1 MRRKSPPAAAASEGA
16 ELAEEGF
23 PLFERFPRLART
35 VPRVPLAHGPSPV
48 SRLDHLSLELGHDV
62 WIKDDGRYG
71 TVYGGNKPRKLEF
84 VLADAMRTNA
94 KSVVTTG
101 GIGTN
106 HGLATAL
113 YSRQLGID
121 TLLLL
126 TYEDVTEEARNNLLL
141 MAGAGAEIHY
151 IRSYLPATVLAP
163 YHVVSRWRRDGQRPY
178 LIGPGAS
185 NPLACL
191 GYVNAALELAAQVK
205 SGLLPEPA
213 TIVLPVGT
221 GGTAAGLL
229 LGLGVAGL
237 RSRILA
243 VSITR
248 APTAWLRVVTH
259 LARSTSRLLARRSGD
274 PSVTGMA
281 LGKIRLTRN
290 WLGPGFGRA
299 SQDGDLA
306 TARLLQSEGL
316 ALDPVYTAKAMAAL
330 LETASTPRF
339 RGPVLFWHTH
349 NAIPMPHP
357 GPDAVARI
365 PVELRRICGM

>member
-1 MRRKSPPAAAASEGA
+1 MTKETAPAATPRETEPVAAA
-16 ELAEEGF
+16 F
-23 PLFERFPRLART
+23 PLFERFPRLARS
-35 VPRVPLAHGPSPV
+35 VARVALSPGPSPV
-48 SRLDHLSLELGHDV
+48 SLLKHLSGELGRDV
-62 WIKDDGRYG
+62 WLKNDGLYG

-84 VLADAMRTNA
+84 VLADAVRANA
-94 KSVVTTG
+94 KTVVTTG

-113 YSRQLGID
+113 YARQLSIN
-121 TLLLL
+121 TMLLL
-126 TYEDVTEEARNNLLL
+126 TYEDVTEEARRNLLL
-141 MAGAGAEIHY
+141 MADAGSEIHY
-151 IRSYLPATVLAP
+151 IRSYLPATLLAP
-163 YHVVSRWRRDGQRPY
+163 YHIAARWRRDGRRPY

-191 GYVNAALELAAQVK
+191 GYVNAALELADQVK
-205 SGLLPEPA
+205 AGLLPEPA

-248 APTAWLRVVTH
+248 APTAWHRAVTH
-259 LARSTSRLLARRSGD
+259 LARSTSRLLAQKSAE
-274 PSVTGMA
+274 PS
-281 LGKIRLTRN
+281 IRDIPLDEIHLTRD

-299 SQDGDLA
+299 SRDGDLA
-306 TARLLQSEGL
+306 TRRLLQSEGL

-330 LETASTPRF
+330 LDSANSSRF
-339 RGPVLFWHTH
+339 PGPVLFWHTH
-349 NAIPMPHP
+349 NAVPLPEP
-357 GPDAVARI
+357 GPGANTRVPAA
-365 PVELRRICGM
+365 LRRICRM